1 MKKQLFIFLM
11 IAMLLCSFLVGC
23 GDATLSSVVVKTQ
36 PNKVTYEVGESFKV
50 DGAKLELTFSDGST
64 QEVEVTQSMIAS
76 EVKFDTK
83 GTKVIEVTYTH
94 EGVTKTAT
102 ITVNVKDTLG
112 DARTD
117 AEAEVKGYKA
127 TETTNDAVAL
137 YITTL
142 RTDAIKAIGLATDT
156 DAINAVVKSFKA
168 SVDAAIEGFK
178 ADEALQT
185 AKAEA
190 ITAINACEQDSALDS
205 VKFVRAAAI
214 AKINA
219 AVSKEAVEDI
229 LATTI
234 KDIQALAG
242 KGEAIGALDKARNE
256 AIEIIKAYK
265 ADVEYDASTATYVGM
280 LRDNAVSNV
289 KIATNKEAIDTIVN
303 AFKANIDAQKTGEEA
318 KAIAAAEAKDY
329 LDSFAKAYVFTR
341 PSENY
346 PDLAEL
352 EAYLKKDVQTTVNE
366 LLAAAKEKI
375 DACESAEEMQKVVA
389 ETTALID
396 AQYNYVDLYAVYVV
410 ENINAKFDEKYA
422 AHRVLIPN
430 FDTIYGQKELLN
442 AMILRCD
449 TLAQIDVLK
458 DAAEENLDQ
467 TVDLCDKIVQLIMQ
481 MEFVM
486 DFPEDPANDAE
497 WANGRI
503 VAAIED
509 VVASMFSEDFDG
521 GELSD
526 EDFAKLTTLM
536 QFLSDYDFTR
546 YNREKLYADVKALVE
561 ASHYSE
567 EEGVSNVDL
576 SKMYE
581 DLKYW
586 DYENTTIEVSAF
598 ADGKPFDSFRYDNDP
613 AYRETVDDYV
623 ASLGRVQRTDHDA
636 DNGITFTIATTTET
650 EKDVYNSG
658 SKRLQ
663 VLALMEVLVARM
675 DQLAEARDV
684 ADGQY
689 CYILVDAD
697 GRTVVGAGEIFE
709 RLANCL
715 EADLLEKLNI
725 MNDESATE
733 AERAQAEEA
742 YNALLQVR
750 NIADGKEFLHSDWA
764 VATLAELYPASEG
777 TLVERY
783 QYVEYID
790 EEAHYFDSVEQVIQ
804 IALDELAAW
813 VPGATLTYKI
823 SDAMNFYNA
832 WVAEFDIDE
841 VNYDLV
847 KNHEA
852 LFRAYEDALQK
863 LYDLTAD
870 LTLPVIYTEAY
881 KAKIEAAEAE
891 LARFEANFTVEE
903 TDLEAFNAAKD
914 TIRARRARYD
924 ELQAAHDDAFTRDEG
939 LVALFNRIHPINLC
953 AEGRILA
960 AEAEFAR
967 WYEAYHL
974 NEEPVGDETEK
985 DFNVKYIL
993 GVDADGKTYADK
1005 IVDARAAYKV
1015 LKDKL
1020 DALIAYIN
1028 TNLKAK
1034 VADEMIII
1042 GDTGDLIDG
1051 PIAEADKSVDEKA
1064 VDTAW
1069 AMLNELRELN
1079 HCDGEDDIPTDEH
1092 LADELAI
1099 LTKATEMIREKRVVQ
1114 SFRNAYVEISDVT
1127 KAYILAVGANRS
1139 DATTALTN
1147 EATALKAELDTILAT
1162 ADHQD
1167 LENDIIDLFRA
1178 KLGEVDN
1185 RMKIAAKYIIV
1196 KGEDGKYTLTI
1207 YAAGVYDALLIT
1219 DPEGITPAS
1228 ADIVKVIVDALVG
1241 DGEVTLKN
1249 FDAQSIEVL
1258 GGGAHSVILTDC
1270 KFATL
1275 TINKTVAGEIVT
1287 VKLNGATDVTD
1298 IIANSEATVI
1308 VEDDAKVGKL
1318 AAKEIVTIENNTETQ
1333 FPATSEK
1340 GLIHDGNVDADAY
1353 VASFVLDGKTY
1364 AFASLKD
1371 AIAKAIEL
1379 NVDTVS
1385 VVADTTGYEQYVITA
1400 GLKLIGVAKADGTK
1414 PIVYGNFTINAPG
1427 AVVTIEGLK
1436 IVHTGM
1442 FKEGVNAEWHLYA
1455 IVAKT
1460 NAVIRNNEFAV
1471 DVDGALMTI
1480 FTTGG
1485 NDLGA
1490 YAAPCAILLD
1500 LADTSAVYTVE
1511 GNTFGVYAFSSTK
1524 GANKQSVV
1532 VKFLGLTDAAT
1543 IEKMLTA
1550 NTFADGSNYY
1560 VMDSDADGLYTRA
1573 YVGNQAG
1580 YADAWT
1586 RKADAEEGAPA
1597 MELYIRV
1604 NKTGFCYEWKG
1615 AFNPNLNFD
1624 KAPSEVVPGEG
1635 GGSHEEGKG
1644 DDGDYTGGDY

>member
-23 GDATLSSVVVKTQ
+23 GDAALSSVVVKTQ

-142 RTDAIKAIGLATDT
+142 RTDAIKALGLATDT
-156 DAINAVVKSFKA
+156 DTIDSVVKSFKA
-168 SVDAAIEGFK
+168 SVDAAIDGFK

-190 ITAINACEQDSALDS
+190 ITAINACEQDSTLDS

-280 LRDNAVSNV
+280 LRDNAISNV
-289 KIATNKEAIDTIVN
+289 KIATNKEAIDTIVSE
-303 AFKANIDAQKTGEEA
+303 FKANIDAQKTGEEA
-318 KAIAAAEAKDY
+318 KAIAAAEAKNY

-341 PSENY
+341 PSEKY

-352 EAYLKKDVQTTVNE
+352 EAYLGKDVQTTVNE

-410 ENINAKFDEKYA
+410 ESINAKFDEKYA

-458 DAAEENLDQ
+458 DAAEENLDK
-467 TVDLCDKIVQLIMQ
+467 TVDLCDKIVQLVMQ

-503 VAAIED
+503 FAAIDEIINSLLAEGPD
-509 VVASMFSEDFDG
+509 GTLDEADFSKLVAMME
-521 GELSD
+521 
-526 EDFAKLTTLM
+526 
-536 QFLSDYDFTR
+536 FLSDYDFNR

-581 DLKYW
+581 DLTYT
-586 DYENTTIEVSAF
+586 ERVETTIEVSTDA
-598 ADGKPFDSFRYDNDP
+598 AGKPFDAFRYENDP
-613 AYRETVDDYV
+613 AYKNAVDAYL
-623 ASLGRVQRTDHDA
+623 ASLGSVVLAVGDA
-636 DNGITFTIATTTET
+636 DNGMIFTVATVSDVEQ
-650 EKDVYNSG
+650 DVYNG
-658 SKRLQ
+658 ETKRLQ
-663 VLALMEVLVARM
+663 VLQLLNALIARM
-675 DQLAEARDV
+675 EQLSDARDA
-684 ADGQY
+684 ADGDY

-697 GRTVVGAGEIFE
+697 GETVVSADVIFTSLMTRME
-709 RLANCL
+709 S
-715 EADLLEKLNI
+715 DLLGKLAI
-725 MNDESATE
+725 MNDEGATE
-733 AERAQAEEA
+733 AERAQAEEE

-750 NIADGKEFLHSDWA
+750 NLTDNKDVLHSEWA
-764 VATLAELYPASEG
+764 VSVLAELYPASAG

-783 QYVEYID
+783 QYFDYDTGETR
-790 EEAHYFDSVEQVIQ
+790 DSVEQVIK

-813 VPGATLTYKI
+813 TPGATLTYTI
-823 SDAMNFYNA
+823 ADAMNIYNA
-832 WVAEFDIDE
+832 WVEKYEIDE
-841 VNYDLV
+841 VNFDLV
-847 KNHEA
+847 ANHEA

-870 LTLPVIYTEAY
+870 LTLPVIYTDAY
-881 KAKIEAAEAE
+881 KAKIVAAEAE

-903 TDLEAFNAAKD
+903 TDLEAFAEAKD
-914 TIRARRARYD
+914 TILARRARYD
-924 ELQAAHDDAFTRDEG
+924 ELQAAYDDAFTPDTG
-939 LVALFNRIHPINLC
+939 LVALFNKIHPINLC
-953 AEGRILA
+953 AEARIRA
-960 AEAEFAR
+960 AEEAFER
-967 WYEAYHL
+967 WYVQYHL
-974 NEEPVGDETEK
+974 SEEPIGDETEK

-993 GVDADGKTYADK
+993 GVDEDSKTVADK

-1028 TNLKAK
+1028 ANLKVK
-1034 VADEMIII
+1034 VADNMIII
-1042 GDTGDLIDG
+1042 GDNGDLIDG

-1092 LADELAI
+1092 LTDELAI
-1099 LTKATEMIREKRVVQ
+1099 LTEATKMIREKRVVQ

-1219 DPEGITPAS
+1219 DPEGITPAP

-1298 IIANSEATVI
+1298 IIVNSEATVI

-1318 AAKEIVTIENNTETQ
+1318 AAKEIVTIENNTETK
-1333 FPATSEK
+1333 FPAASEK

-1379 NVDTVS
+1379 KVDTVS

-1414 PIVYGNFTINAPG
+1414 PVVYGNFTIHAPG

-1460 NAVIRNNEFAV
+1460 SAVIRNNEFAV

-1532 VKFLGLTDAAT
+1532 VKFLGLTDADT

-1560 VMDSDADGLYTRA
+1560 VVDSDADGLYTRA

-1597 MELYIRV
+1597 LELYIRV
-1604 NKTGFCYEWKG
+1604 NKSGFCYEWKG
-1615 AFNPNLNFD
+1615 TFNPNLNFD